1 MAVGYQPSANQPLA
15 FSLDQE
21 LAPIFKYRKSSSWSK
36 QRGVRLIKN
45 LLLLMVS
52 ESRKPIAILL
62 TADSQ

>member
-15 FSLDQE
+15 FSRQ
-21 LAPIFKYRKSSSWSK
+21 